1 MGSSKAEFLEHLR
14 LGRQLSPHTIRAY
27 GGDLDRFIDFIGGE
41 GGLSSKVD
49 LNLVRRYL
57 AFLHERGYEFSS
69 IARALACLRSY
80 YDHQVRLSRIEKN
93 PLQNIRTPKLQR
105 RLPDFLQEEEVES
118 LFTAINGN
126 PFTVSRDRA
135 LLETL
140 YGGGLRVSE
149 AMALDLE
156 DLHFDSAYLRIRGK
170 GNRERISPVGNAA
183 IQAIEAYLPLRLE
196 RLSSLGKSSEAL
208 FLNKNGTRLDVRSV
222 RRILLKLAGKAGL
235 SKRVTPH
242 MLRHSFATH
251 LLDRGADLRSVQ
263 ELLGHANLTTT
274 QIYTHVTTHRLKDVY
289 EKAHPRA
296 Q

>member
-27 GGDLDRFIDFIGGE
+27 GGDLDRFIDFVGGE
-41 GGLSSKVD
+41 GTLASRVD

-57 AFLHERGYEFSS
+57 AYLHERGYEFSS
-69 IARALACLRSY
+69 IARALACLRSF
-80 YDHQVRLSRIEKN
+80 YDHQVRLARMEKN
-93 PLQNIRTPKLQR
+93 PLQNIRTPKMQR
-105 RLPDFLQEEEVES
+105 RLPDFLQEEEVEG
-118 LFTAINGN
+118 LFQAISGN
-126 PFTVSRDRA
+126 PFMVGRDRA

-149 AMALDLE
+149 AMALDME
-156 DLHFDSAYLRIRGK
+156 DLHLDGAYLRIRGK
-170 GNRERISPVGNAA
+170 GNRERISPIGTAA
-183 IQAIEAYLPLRLE
+183 IKAIEAYSPLRTD
-196 RLSSLGKSSEAL
+196 RLITLGKDSEAL

-222 RRILLKLAGKAGL
+222 RRILLKLARKAGL

-289 EKAHPRA
+289 EEAHPRA
-296 Q
+296 N

>member
-1 MGSSKAEFLEHLR
+1 MNSAKAEFLDHLR

-27 GGDLDRFIDFIGGE
+27 GGDLDRFMDYIDGE
-41 GGLSSKVD
+41 GNIDARVD

-57 AFLHERGYEFSS
+57 AFLHDRGYELSS
-69 IARALACLRSY
+69 IARALACLRSF
-80 YDHQVRLSRIEKN
+80 YDHQVRLGRMEKN
-93 PLQNIRTPKLQR
+93 PLRNIRTPKLPR
-105 RLPDFLQEEEVES
+105 RLPDFLQEDEVER
-118 LFTAINGN
+118 LFHAMDGN
-126 PFTVSRDRA
+126 PFTVGRDRA

-149 AMALDLE
+149 AMALDVN
-156 DLHFDSAYLRIRGK
+156 DLHLDGAYLRIRGK
-170 GNRERISPVGNAA
+170 GNRERISPIGSAA
-183 IQAIEAYLPLRLE
+183 IRAIEEYHPLREDHLL
-196 RLSSLGKSSEAL
+196 RLGKQENGV

-222 RRILLKLAGKAGL
+222 RRILLKLAAKAGL
-235 SKRVTPH
+235 EKRVTPH

-274 QIYTHVTTHRLKDVY
+274 QIYTHVTTHRLRDVY
-289 EKAHPRA
+289 EGAHPRA